1 MGLRRGKVQSTSMG
15 FYILPRA
22 DDKKTIV
29 YQEQRYVQK
38 VGKYLSRS
46 TTHLVID
53 SGARIIIKSRVNISS
68 TNMYQNLCRRQV
80 SRR

>member
-15 FYILPRA
+15 FYILLRA
-22 DDKKTIV
+22 DDKKSTA

-46 TTHLVID
+46 TMHLITD
-53 SGARIIIKSRVNISS
+53 SGARIIIKSRVNILS
-68 TNMYQNLCRRQV
+68 TKMYQSYCRRQV